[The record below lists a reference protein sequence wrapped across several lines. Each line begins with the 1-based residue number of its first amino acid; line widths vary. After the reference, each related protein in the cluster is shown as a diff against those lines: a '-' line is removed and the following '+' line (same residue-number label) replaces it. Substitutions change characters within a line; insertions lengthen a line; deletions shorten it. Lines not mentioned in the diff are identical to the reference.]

1 MNDKSVK
8 CGCCGY
14 FICANRHQA
23 TKSDTCP
30 DVMPTPTVEEKQTW
44 CGYCGRTNV
53 EVRQWNQGAT
63 SSLLCTKCVEK
74 KEAAAQ
80 LAQQII
86 DGTAPATTPDFG
98 DHVDAAVALGCAM
111 FPATFRLRGHDGTFR
126 VSPRASYVSRGR
138 LMLYTQRFSG
148 SGALLDRQSGRS
160 QDEWVDFAKGTI
172 QELKGQVVR

>member
-1 MNDKSVK
+1 MSDKSVK

-30 DVMPTPTVEEKQTW
+30 DVISTPTVEEKQDW

-63 SSLLCTKCVEK
+63 STLLCTKCVEK
-74 KEAAAQ
+74 KEECAK

-86 DGTAPATTPDFG
+86 DGTAPPTTPDFG
-98 DHVDAAVALGCAM
+98 DHVDAAVKLACAM
-111 FPATFRLRGHDGTFR
+111 FPETFRLRAYPGETFR
-126 VSPRASYVSRGR
+126 VSQRASYVSRGR
-138 LMLYTQRFSG
+138 VMLYTQRQWMTKEG
-148 SGALLDRQSGRS
+148 TPDG
-160 QDEWVDFAKGTI
+160 WVDFAKGTI
-172 QELKGQVVR
+172 SELKAQVVR

>member
-1 MNDKSVK
+1 MSDKSVK

-30 DVMPTPTVEEKQTW
+30 DVISTPTVEEKQDW

-63 SSLLCTKCVEK
+63 STLLCTKCVEK
-74 KEAAAQ
+74 KEECAK

-86 DGTAPATTPDFG
+86 DGTAPPTTPDFG
-98 DHVDAAVALGCAM
+98 DHVDLAVKLACAM
-111 FPATFRLRGHDGTFR
+111 FPDTFRLRGHDGTFR
-126 VSPRASYVSRGR
+126 VSHRASYVSRGR
-138 LMLYTQRFSG
+138 VMLYTQRFSG
-148 SGALLDRQSGRS
+148 SKALLDRQRGISDAGW
-160 QDEWVDFAKGTI
+160 DDFAKGTI
-172 QELKGQVVR
+172 SELKGQVVR